1 MAQRAYRNRKET
13 TITSLEKQVQD
24 LRGTNEEMS
33 NIFIS
38 LYDFAVGRGLLQ
50 REPEF
55 GQQLQSTTER
65 FLALAKATS
74 NEEGSV
80 DESHAEETAK
90 NSEPKAAPRK
100 KNSRGSLEKRQVEI
114 PQESPPVQTWGGYT
128 VTKDDS
134 PVEEISLN
142 YQHQGF
148 ENRARHGDLQVIT
161 RPTEDNASFP
171 FDFVDIQQYRVEIPP
186 VDSFSQNFL
195 PFSQPPMPNT
205 LAYNEFSFARRIHRG
220 ALEKAVTLLSLENP
234 PKQRFQEVFG
244 LSLMYLTKEEL
255 LSKFKSLLAGSS
267 KETLQDWRK
276 PFVHTGGSGTF
287 YPLHDSDLNGEFMP
301 KFRTGFSMGPF
312 SPRVSVVQ
320 DSFQSDMRCSLPGY
334 QGDFFDPNDV
344 EGYLRGRG
352 LDIPPAADFVTAE
365 IDLSE
370 ITSPKSMTSSD
381 SVLSSLSPQTPQSP
395 AERGITE
402 SNSYAYNFDFTE
414 PEGKA
419 FPFPI
424 GYADWE
430 DNGAAREASNI
441 DPVFNVAPIR
451 SFSRTVERATVEP
464 RASEPPFGERRL
476 VTINVK
482 VLLEGESCLLC
493 LCVTFCDIKLTMTFS

>member
-13 TITSLEKQVQD
+13 TITSLEKKVQD

-38 LYDFAVGRGLLQ
+38 LYDFAVGKGLLQ

-65 FLALAKATS
+65 FLALAKAS
-74 NEEGSV
+74 GNEEGSV
-80 DESHAEETAK
+80 DESHAEEIMK
-90 NSEPKAAPRK
+90 NSEPKGVPRK
-100 KNSRGSLEKRQVEI
+100 KNARASPETRQVETR
-114 PQESPPVQTWGGYT
+114 QESPPVQPWGGYT
-128 VTKDDS
+128 VTKDDN
-134 PVEEISLN
+134 PVEKIPLSF
-142 YQHQGF
+142 QHQGF
-148 ENRARHGDLQVIT
+148 ENKARHGDLQVIT

-186 VDSFSQNFL
+186 VDLFSQSFL
-195 PFSQPPMPNT
+195 PFSQPPMPDT

-220 ALEKAVTLLSLENP
+220 ALEKGFWLLSLENP

-244 LSLMYLTKEEL
+244 FSLMYLSKEEL
-255 LSKFKSLLAGSS
+255 LSKFKSLLAGST

-287 YPLHDSDLNGEFMP
+287 YPMHDSDLDEELMP

-312 SPRVSVVQ
+312 SPRASAVQ
-320 DSFQSDMRCSLPGY
+320 DSIQSDLRCTLPGY
-334 QGDFFDPNDV
+334 EGDFFDPNDV

-352 LDIPPAADFVTAE
+352 LEIPPAADFVTAE

-402 SNSYAYNFDFTE
+402 NSYNYNFDFGK

-419 FPFPI
+419 LPFPI

-430 DNGAAREASNI
+430 NNGEAREASNI
-441 DPVFNVAPIR
+441 DPVFNIAPVQ
-451 SFSRTVERATVEP
+451 SFNQDMEGATVEP
-464 RASEPPFGERRL
+464 RGSESPFGERRL

-482 VLLEGESCLLC
+482 VLLKGESRLL
-493 LCVTFCDIKLTMTFS
+493 LFVCV